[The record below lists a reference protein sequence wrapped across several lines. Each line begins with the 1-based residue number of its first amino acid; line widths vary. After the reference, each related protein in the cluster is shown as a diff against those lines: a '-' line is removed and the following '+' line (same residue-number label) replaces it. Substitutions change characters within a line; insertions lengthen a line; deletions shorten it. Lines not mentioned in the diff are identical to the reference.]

1 VRHSPLILLLLV
13 GAAGADASTPPRAD
27 PPRAHHPRRAPAP
40 RDGLTATQII
50 GVMKSLR
57 PEVDRC
63 FEANDRADL
72 VILQLVIGN
81 TGAVSSAHVAGALE
95 DTKTGL
101 CIELA
106 AADVV
111 FPAFTGPPKTLSYPF
126 PARAD

>member
-1 VRHSPLILLLLV
+1 LILLLLV
-13 GAAGADASTPPRAD
+13 GAAGADASTPPRKD
-27 PPRAHHPRRAPAP
+27 PPRAHHPRRVPP

-50 GVMKSLR
+50 GVMKGLR

-111 FPAFTGPPKTLSYPF
+111 FPAFTGPPRTLSFPF